1 MDDVYIKRGKNNLKR
16 PAKMFLSLIFLLA
29 ILIISIQ
36 LISAVEVEMN
46 SEFLRGETLIAK
58 ISGNFIDAP
67 GTGNILFYREHV
79 RVPMQ
84 FNFSKI
90 SDEYYLYAL
99 LSDKVP
105 GNYSLQI
112 QDVEYKI
119 GVETSDETIIKNF
132 TIINETAD
140 FYVVPG
146 YVKVTDDF
154 YLELTNLQDRKINV
168 EITLDNASDEDE
180 SFFESLFGTGSTTKN
195 VELSSGQTKKV
206 DFVFDNSLNES
217 TLKEIKLETENNSYS
232 VPVYMEINKTKI
244 IEGTGKL
251 TFEPSLINVSLAT
264 DSKTTRIIYLN
275 NKEDIS
281 VKNISVYVSDSLEP
295 YVNLSVTE
303 LDELEE
309 NSSIRIELNISSG
322 EDEKSVEGQIIAK
335 YENNSEDLF
344 AYFTVFLG
352 FIEDYVPKYE
362 EENITVINTKTCS
375 ELNGTVCGTEQQC
388 SGESVYAKDN
398 KCCLDLCEDIPKSS
412 TKKYIGWGLVALAVI
427 FVLWFLMK
435 RYKKTNNPVDLLKEA
450 RGRK

>member
-1 MDDVYIKRGKNNLKR
+1 MNKSL
-16 PAKMFLSLIFLLA
+16 FLIF
-29 ILIISIQ
+29 IISVICISF
-36 LISAVEVEMN
+36 ISAVEVEMN
-46 SEFLRGETLIAK
+46 DEFSRGETLIAK

-67 GTGNILFYREHV
+67 ASGNILFYREHV

-90 SDEYYLYAL
+90 NDEYYLYAL
-99 LSDKVP
+99 LSDKAP

-112 QDVEYKI
+112 QDVEYKV

-132 TIINETAD
+132 TILDETAD

-146 YVKVTDDF
+146 YIIVTDDF
-154 YLELTNLQDRKINV
+154 HLELTNLQDRKIKV
-168 EITLDNASDEDE
+168 EITAENSSESDEDAG
-180 SFFESLFGTGSTTKN
+180 FFESLFGSGSSTET
-195 VELSSGQTKKV
+195 VELSSGQTKEV

-217 TLKEIKLETENNSYS
+217 TFKEIKLVTENTSYS
-232 VPVYMEINKTKI
+232 VPVYMDINKSKI

-251 TFEPSLINVSLAT
+251 TFEPTLINVSLAT
-264 DSKTTRIIYLN
+264 GSETTRIIYLY

-281 VKNISVYVSDSLEP
+281 VKNISLSVSDSLES

-303 LDELEE
+303 LDELDE
-309 NSSIRIELNISSG
+309 NSSIKIELNISAG
-322 EDEKSVEGQIIAK
+322 ADEENVEGQIIAK
-335 YENNSEDLF
+335 YENDSEELF
-344 AYFTVFLG
+344 AYFTIFLG
-352 FIEDYVPKYE
+352 FIDDYVPQYE
-362 EENITVINTKTCS
+362 EDNLTVINTKTCS

-398 KCCLDLCEDIPKSS
+398 KCCMNLCEDIPKSS
-412 TKKYIGWGLVALAVI
+412 TSKYIGWGLVALAVI

-450 RGRK
+450 RGRR